1 MSDCVKE
8 NESVR
13 EKKNQNF
20 FLKIMLTWKFVELT
34 KKVRDFGY
42 IYIYIYVYIYLFIGY
57 CNQEIDPCKFL
68 FFPYVSK
75 KVQN

>member
-20 FLKIMLTWKFVELT
+20 FLKNNVNMKICGAHQKSKRFRL
-34 KKVRDFGY
+34 Y
-42 IYIYIYVYIYLFIGY
+42 IYIYICIYIFIY
-57 CNQEIDPCKFL
+57 WL
-68 FFPYVSK
+68 L
-75 KVQN
+75 